1 VTISDHRDL
10 VAALLGVPGV
20 AAAAVEPLG
29 GGPGTLRL
37 QLVSG
42 ADEVDVAGA
51 VNRLLRSRFG
61 LAVDAD
67 RVRVLEGSGP
77 ASTGLAGTPV
87 ERTPVPVREP
97 AAERPNGHR
106 VPSEPPPA
114 PAPTPEPAA
123 EPEPAAP
130 APVTVSS
137 SGRLVIERVQLV
149 SAGLG
154 VSVSVTLRCGDRAVV
169 GEAEGAA
176 TALALNRTVAE
187 ATLRAVESL
196 VGLDVRFFVEH
207 VELAATG
214 DERTALVVLSMLT
227 DRATQRL
234 SGASVVREDVRQ
246 AVIRAVLAA
255 VNRRVE
261 PMLATTGSR
270 PEHRRPGPALARR
283 GGQAPVRAAVR
294 PVRAA
299 GLRRRGAR
307 RDGARAGRCRHQ
319 LDRRH
324 GPAA

>member
-87 ERTPVPVREP
+87 ERTPGPVREP
-97 AAERPNGHR
+97 AAVSANGGR
-106 VPSEPPPA
+106 SRSEPPPA
-114 PAPTPEPAA
+114 PAPAPA
-123 EPEPAAP
+123 PGAAP
-130 APVTVSS
+130 AAAPAATRVAST
-137 SGRLVIERVQLV
+137 GRLVIERVQLV

-154 VSVSVTLRCGDRAVV
+154 VSVSVTLRSGDRAVI

-176 TALALNRTVAE
+176 TTLALNRTVAE
-187 ATLRAVESL
+187 ATLRAVETV
-196 VGLDVRFFVEH
+196 VGQDVRFFVEH

-261 PMLATTGSR
+261 PMLA
-270 PEHRRPGPALARR
+270 
-283 GGQAPVRAAVR
+283 
-294 PVRAA
+294 A
-299 GLRRRGAR
+299 GEESV
-307 RDGARAGRCRHQ
+307 
-319 LDRRH
+319 
-324 GPAA
+324 

>member
-1 VTISDHRDL
+1 M
-10 VAALLGVPGV
+10 
-20 AAAAVEPLG
+20 
-29 GGPGTLRL
+29 
-37 QLVSG
+37 
-42 ADEVDVAGA
+42 
-51 VNRLLRSRFG
+51 
-61 LAVDAD
+61 
-67 RVRVLEGSGP
+67 
-77 ASTGLAGTPV
+77 
-87 ERTPVPVREP
+87 PVREP

-106 VPSEPPPA
+106 TPSEQPRPPRHPRRNRPPNPSLRA
-114 PAPTPEPAA
+114 
-123 EPEPAAP
+123 

-154 VSVSVTLRCGDRAVV
+154 VSVSVTLRSGDRAVV

-187 ATLRAVESL
+187 ATLRAVECV
-196 VGLDVRFFVEH
+196 VGQDVRFFVEH

-261 PMLATTGSR
+261 PMLA
-270 PEHRRPGPALARR
+270 A
-283 GGQAPVRAAVR
+283 
-294 PVRAA
+294 
-299 GLRRRGAR
+299 
-307 RDGARAGRCRHQ
+307 DGESA
-319 LDRRH
+319 
-324 GPAA
+324 

>member
-1 VTISDHRDL
+1 MTISDHRDL

-87 ERTPVPVREP
+87 ARTPVPVREP
-97 AAERPNGHR
+97 ATERPNGHR
-106 VPSEPPPA
+106 TASEPPPA
-114 PAPTPEPAA
+114 PAPTPEPASQ
-123 EPEPAAP
+123 PEPAP

-137 SGRLVIERVQLV
+137 TGRLLIERVQLV

-154 VSVSVTLRCGDRAVV
+154 VSVSVTLRSGDRAVV

-187 ATLRAVESL
+187 ATLRAVESV
-196 VGLDVRFFVEH
+196 VGPDVRFFVEH

-227 DRATQRL
+227 DRVTQRL

-261 PMLATTGSR
+261 PMLA
-270 PEHRRPGPALARR
+270 A
-283 GGQAPVRAAVR
+283 
-294 PVRAA
+294 
-299 GLRRRGAR
+299 
-307 RDGARAGRCRHQ
+307 DGASA
-319 LDRRH
+319 
-324 GPAA
+324 

>member
-1 VTISDHRDL
+1 
-10 VAALLGVPGV
+10 
-20 AAAAVEPLG
+20 
-29 GGPGTLRL
+29 
-37 QLVSG
+37 
-42 ADEVDVAGA
+42 VAGA

-87 ERTPVPVREP
+87 ERTPAPVREP

-106 VPSEPPPA
+106 SSSAAPPPA
-114 PAPTPEPAA
+114 PEPIPEPAA
-123 EPEPAAP
+123 AP
-130 APVTVSS
+130 APDGGPGPVTVVS

-154 VSVSVTLRCGDRAVV
+154 VSVSVTLRSGDRSVV

-176 TALALNRTVAE
+176 TVLALNRTVAE
-187 ATLRAVESL
+187 ATLRAVETV
-196 VGLDVRFFVEH
+196 VGADVRFFVEH

-261 PMLATTGSR
+261 PMLA
-270 PEHRRPGPALARR
+270 
-283 GGQAPVRAAVR
+283 
-294 PVRAA
+294 A
-299 GLRRRGAR
+299 GEESA
-307 RDGARAGRCRHQ
+307 
-319 LDRRH
+319 
-324 GPAA
+324 

>member
-1 VTISDHRDL
+1 MTISDHRDL

-87 ERTPVPVREP
+87 ERTPAPVREP
-97 AAERPNGHR
+97 TAERPNGHR
-106 VPSEPPPA
+106 SRSEPPPA
-114 PAPTPEPAA
+114 PAPAPEPAA
-123 EPEPAAP
+123 EPEPAP
-130 APVTVSS
+130 APVPVSS
-137 SGRLVIERVQLV
+137 SGRLLIERVQLV

-154 VSVSVTLRCGDRAVV
+154 VSVSVTLRSGDRAVV

-187 ATLRAVESL
+187 ATLRAVESV
-196 VGLDVRFFVEH
+196 VGQDVRFFVEH

-227 DRATQRL
+227 DRVTQRL

-261 PMLATTGSR
+261 PMLA
-270 PEHRRPGPALARR
+270 A
-283 GGQAPVRAAVR
+283 
-294 PVRAA
+294 
-299 GLRRRGAR
+299 
-307 RDGARAGRCRHQ
+307 DGESA
-319 LDRRH
+319 
-324 GPAA
+324 